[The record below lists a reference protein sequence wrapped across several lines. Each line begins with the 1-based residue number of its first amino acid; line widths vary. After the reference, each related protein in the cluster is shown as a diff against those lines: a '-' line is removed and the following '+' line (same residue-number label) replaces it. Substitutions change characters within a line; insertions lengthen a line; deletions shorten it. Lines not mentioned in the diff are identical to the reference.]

1 MTAQAQIKS
10 SFPVRRMDFGFNE
23 VPKYWFH
30 DDPFLTHFLTS
41 LSSLFPEGEFF
52 FVTSM
57 RNIRDQID
65 DPVLQKEISAF
76 IGQEAMHSKEHKA
89 FNDYATA
96 HGIDVDYMH
105 RRVGKLLKFGHK
117 VLSHKQQL
125 AVTCALEHFTAT
137 IAKQLMVREDWSS
150 RMNDPVMQKMWLW
163 HAVEE
168 SEHKSVCYDAYQR
181 LYKGS
186 YGTRASFMVFAW
198 SVLALVLVEQQF
210 RLMAKDGQLLNLK
223 SWTRGVW
230 GLFGYKGFLT
240 ELTLPLLD
248 YFRPGFHPEDH
259 YSDDLEQKYKE
270 MLALKG

>member
-1 MTAQAQIKS
+1 MTAQAQIKA
-10 SFPVRRMDFGFNE
+10 SFPVRRMDFGFAD

-30 DDPFLTHFLTS
+30 NDPFLTHFLS
-41 LSSLFPEGEFF
+41 NLSSLFPEGEFF
-52 FVTSM
+52 FVNSM

-105 RRVGKLLKFGHK
+105 NRVGKLLKFAHK
-117 VLSHKQQL
+117 ILSHKQQL

-137 IAKQLMVREDWSS
+137 IAKQLMVREDWNG
-150 RMNDPVMQKMWLW
+150 RMNDPVMRKMWLW

-168 SEHKSVCYDAYQR
+168 SEHKSVCYDAYQA
-181 LYKGS
+181 LYKNT
-186 YGTRASFMVFAW
+186 YATRSSFMVLAW
-198 SVLALVLVEQQF
+198 SILAAVLVEQQL
-210 RLMAKDGQLLNLK
+210 RLMIKDGQLTNVK
-223 SWTRGVW
+223 SWSRGLW
-230 GLFGYKGFLT
+230 SLFGYKGFLT

-259 YSDDLEQKYKE
+259 DSEALEQKYKE
-270 MLALKG
+270 LLALKG

>member
-1 MTAQAQIKS
+1 MTAQAKIKA
-10 SFPVRRMDFGFNE
+10 SFPVRRMDFGFKD

-30 DDPFLTHFLTS
+30 NDPFLTHFLSS

-105 RRVGKLLKFGHK
+105 RRVGKLLKFGHQI
-117 VLSHKQQL
+117 LTHKQQL

-137 IAKQLMVREDWSS
+137 IAKQLMQREDLSNE
-150 RMNDPVMQKMWLW
+150 MHDPVMQKMWLW

-168 SEHKSVCYDAYQR
+168 SEHKSVCYDTYQR
-181 LYKGS
+181 LYPNT
-186 YGTRASFMVFAW
+186 YATRSSFMVLAW
-198 SVLALVLVEQQF
+198 SILALVLIEQQF
-210 RLMAKDGQLLNLK
+210 RLMGKDGQLFNLK
-223 SWTRGVW
+223 SWGRGVW
-230 GLFGYKGFLT
+230 TLFGFKGFLS

-270 MLALKG
+270 RLQFEN

>member
-1 MTAQAQIKS
+1 
-10 SFPVRRMDFGFNE
+10 MDFGFND
-23 VPKYWFH
+23 VPKYWFA

-96 HGIDVDYMH
+96 HGIDVDYLH
-105 RRVGKLLKFGHK
+105 RRVGKLLKFAHK
-117 VLSHKQQL
+117 MLSHKQQL

-137 IAKQLMVREDWSS
+137 IASQLLKREDWNG
-150 RMNDPVMQKMWLW
+150 RMNDPVMKKMWLW

-181 LYKGS
+181 LYGKG
-186 YGTRASFMVFAW
+186 YGTRAAFMVFAW
-198 SVLALVLVEQQF
+198 SILAAVLVEQQV
-210 RLMAKDGQLLNLK
+210 RLM
-223 SWTRGVW
+223 V
-230 GLFGYKGFLT
+230 
-240 ELTLPLLD
+240 
-248 YFRPGFHPEDH
+248 
-259 YSDDLEQKYKE
+259 
-270 MLALKG
+270 